1 MKYLNFRAKIKLK
14 VLFILF
20 EFMGKKWWFD
30 SVWIKIFERRDKIDL
45 KSLKKIW
52 IRFGVIS
59 WNIEISA
66 DFPTFW

>member
-20 EFMGKKWWFD
+20 EFMGKKWLFD

-45 KSLKKIW
+45 KSLNKIS
-52 IRFGVIS
+52 IRFRVIFV
-59 WNIEISA
+59 EK
-66 DFPTFW
+66 